1 METKEAF
8 STLRGLSKTLPTDL
22 RLRPPFCYCS
32 SLLIRSVIV
41 VLKIKA
47 PQTASPSSRSL
58 DAPAWPGAIAPA
70 PLLPGENEAE
80 YAELTAKFLAAVK
93 PRDFIEEILARDA
106 IDLTW
111 EILRQRRMKAGL
123 LRMASGEAVRRV
135 TEKLAG
141 RSPYNPAVQ
150 WMSGDRATRI
160 QFENLLTKAGLSMED
175 VMAEALSINI
185 DVTERIDRML
195 ASNEARRNNALREID
210 RHRET
215 LGSAVRQAIE
225 EVEDA
230 AFSDVET
237 GEAGG
242 LPVDQ

>member
-1 METKEAF
+1 
-8 STLRGLSKTLPTDL
+8 
-22 RLRPPFCYCS
+22 
-32 SLLIRSVIV
+32 
-41 VLKIKA
+41 
-47 PQTASPSSRSL
+47 
-58 DAPAWPGAIAPA
+58 
-70 PLLPGENEAE
+70 
-80 YAELTAKFLAAVK
+80 
-93 PRDFIEEILARDA
+93 
-106 IDLTW
+106 
-111 EILRQRRMKAGL
+111 MKAGL
-123 LRMASGEAVRRV
+123 LQMVSGEAVRSV

-225 EVEDA
+225 EAEDA

>member
-1 METKEAF
+1 
-8 STLRGLSKTLPTDL
+8 
-22 RLRPPFCYCS
+22 
-32 SLLIRSVIV
+32 
-41 VLKIKA
+41 
-47 PQTASPSSRSL
+47 
-58 DAPAWPGAIAPA
+58 
-70 PLLPGENEAE
+70 
-80 YAELTAKFLAAVK
+80 VK

-123 LRMASGEAVRRV
+123 LRMASGEAVRSV

-150 WMSGDRATRI
+150 WISGDRATRI

-215 LGSAVRQAIE
+215 LGSAVRQAIKG
-225 EVEDA
+225 VEDA

-242 LPVDQ
+242 PSGAIPRSRRRRKPSRRG